1 MAALRSYA
9 RFVGVLI
16 AKMAVIGAAVL
27 ALSAVY
33 CVITGGLT
41 AKRFASTGMTAGL
54 LTTALGAVATGGSAR
69 LATQPTYQ
77 AARTASAASG
87 ADRARQDFQ
96 DSEKRIGFTWLML
109 GGGVVA
115 MLAAYGIGRLLVP

>member
-1 MAALRSYA
+1 MAALRDYA
-9 RFVGVLI
+9 RFIGVLA
-16 AKMAVIGAAVL
+16 AKMAVVGAVVL

-33 CVITGGLT
+33 CILTGGLT
-41 AKRFASTGMTAGL
+41 AKRFSDTAMTAGL

-69 LATQPTYQ
+69 LGTQPTYQ
-77 AARTASAASG
+77 AARTAGASSG
-87 ADRARQDFQ
+87 AGRGRQDFQ

-115 MLAAYGIGRLLVP
+115 MLAAFGIGRLLAP